1 MMINNTPCS
10 LCKTQLQ
17 LSTLQ
22 SEEKMRCINK
32 KCSAYYIQVNKD
44 EYESGILEDFIK
56 FWDCYPKKVSKKD
69 AIKAWVTLGPTKEL
83 SADIVVAVVAHTFSS
98 EQWTEKTYIPHPA
111 TFLRGRM
118 WEDEVV
124 SKCVVIHPLD
134 AVPTREAP
142 VKPASSDNIK
152 EAVKKAIKLT
162 KQMMVS
168 KNKKERDRLREE
180 IKVLTDEARDE
191 RQN

>member
-1 MMINNTPCS
+1 MTDNMSCS
-10 LCKTQLQ
+10 LCGTQLQ

-22 SEEKMRCINK
+22 SVEKIRCVNK
-32 KCSAYYIQVNKD
+32 KCSAYYIQINKD
-44 EYESGILEDFIK
+44 EHESGVMDNFIK

-69 AIKAWVTLGPTKEL
+69 AIKAWIDINPTKEL
-83 SADIVVAVVAHTFSS
+83 SSDIVVAVVAHTFSS
-98 EQWTEKTYIPHPA
+98 EQWIEKIYIPHPA

-134 AVPTREAP
+134 DVPIREAP
-142 VKPASSDNIK
+142 VKSTSSDNVK
-152 EAVKKAIKLT
+152 ETVKKAIRLT

>member
-134 AVPTREAP
+134 DVPIREAP

-162 KQMMVS
+162 KQMMAC
-168 KNKKERDRLREE
+168 KDPKEREKINKE
-180 IKVLTDEARDE
+180 IKILTDKAGR
-191 RQN
+191 

>member
-32 KCSAYYIQVNKD
+32 KCSAYYIQVDKD

-98 EQWTEKTYIPHPA
+98 EQWIEKTYRIYN
-111 TFLRGRM
+111 R
-118 WEDEVV
+118 V
-124 SKCVVIHPLD
+124 
-134 AVPTREAP
+134 
-142 VKPASSDNIK
+142 
-152 EAVKKAIKLT
+152 
-162 KQMMVS
+162 
-168 KNKKERDRLREE
+168 
-180 IKVLTDEARDE
+180 
-191 RQN
+191 